1 MAIVVVGGHSRNIGK
16 TSVVAG
22 LISALPEFA
31 WAAMKITQHGH
42 GICAP
47 DGHSCECAMDGHAW
61 AISEETDQSGISDT
75 SRFLLAGATP
85 VWWARTEQG
94 HLAEAMPAIREK
106 ISSTENVILESNS
119 VLKFVR
125 PDLYLTVLDPAV
137 EDFKTSAQEFL
148 DRADGVVLHERE
160 PRMPAWNSVSM
171 RPVVNRPTFIVRSP
185 DYVPA
190 ALVEFVRKSLL
201 AKAAS

>member
-16 TSVVAG
+16 TSVVVG
-22 LISALPEFA
+22 LLGALPEFA

-42 GICAP
+42 GICAA
-47 DGHSCECAMDGHAW
+47 DGHSCDCAMEGHEW
-61 AISEETDQSGISDT
+61 AISEETDRTGVSDT
-75 SRFLLAGATP
+75 SRFVLAGATP

-94 HLAEAMPAIREK
+94 QLAEAMAAIREK
-106 ISSTENVILESNS
+106 IASAENVIVESNS
-119 VLKFVR
+119 ILKFVR
-125 PDLYLTVLDPAV
+125 PDLYLTVLDPSV

-160 PRMPAWNSVSM
+160 PRTPAWNSVSM
-171 RPVVNRPTFIVRSP
+171 RPVVNRPTFIVRPP

>member
-1 MAIVVVGGHSRNIGK
+1 MAIVVVGGHTRNVGK

-22 LISALPEFA
+22 LIAALPEFA

-42 GICAP
+42 GICAA
-47 DGHSCECAMDGHAW
+47 DGHSCECAMEGHAW
-61 AISEETDQSGISDT
+61 AISEETDRSGVSDT

-94 HLAEAMPAIREK
+94 QLAEAMHAIREK
-106 ISSTENVILESNS
+106 IVQAENVILESNS
-119 VLKFVR
+119 VLKFLR

-137 EDFKTSAQEFL
+137 ADFKASAQEFL
-148 DRADGVVLHERE
+148 DRADGVVLHDGPHTPE
-160 PRMPAWNSVSM
+160 WNSVSL
-171 RPVVNRPTFIVRSP
+171 RPVVNRPTFVVRHP
-185 DYVPA
+185 NYVPA
-190 ALVEFVRKSLL
+190 DLVEFVRTSIP